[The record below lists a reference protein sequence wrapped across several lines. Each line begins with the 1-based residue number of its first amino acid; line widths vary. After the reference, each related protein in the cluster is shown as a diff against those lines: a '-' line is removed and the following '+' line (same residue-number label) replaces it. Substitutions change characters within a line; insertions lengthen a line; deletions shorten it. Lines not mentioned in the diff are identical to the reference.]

1 MDVRCDRCETE
12 YELEDGSV
20 TEAETPVQCTS
31 CGHTFLVTPEGLTVG
46 SLSPTGTPAPTL
58 TTAEPTSA
66 DWLLATDDGK
76 THRFRDLTT
85 LQKWIVERKVTADD
99 RVSQKAGP
107 WMRLGELGELQP
119 FFDVVAQA
127 DRASA
132 AAGTPGRRGG
142 VGSSGI
148 DARSSTSAAASSDDD
163 IVEDD
168 LYSSGKH
175 PRPALPAQRP
185 VFDGMIPAEE
195 DYEPISFAPSHRGA
209 KILAGVF
216 IAGLAVVAAYA
227 GFKRPHWLPFFS
239 PPEPVA
245 VSPAPPEPA
254 ARPAPQPSAAAPA
267 PPPSAVTGHAA
278 APPAAP
284 TTAPTAIADGASSA
298 AAPMAAASASD
309 GRLGAVAAGGEQP
322 AGSGPV
328 LAEPG
333 KDTAA
338 PPRANPA
345 DALAASKGKSYE
357 RLVADAD
364 RLLENGQTTRAQKLY
379 DEALQMQPNGVAALT
394 GSGFLQLDRQKPL
407 AAISLFKRAIARA
420 SGYPPALFGMGEA
433 YRAQGYTVLA
443 IDYYK
448 QYLATAPG
456 GPDAHAARGQLKELE
471 DAPQRRVDAPSPS
484 AVIPPS
490 DNTRP
495 ERRIEAPAATSP

>member
-46 SLSPTGTPAPTL
+46 SLSPTGTPAPAL
-58 TTAEPTSA
+58 ATAEPTAA

-142 VGSSGI
+142 VGPGGL
-148 DARSSTSAAASSDDD
+148 DARAASAAASSDDD
-163 IVEDD
+163 IVDD
-168 LYSSGKH
+168 DIYTSGKH
-175 PRPALPAQRP
+175 SRPAPAQRP
-185 VFDGMIPAEE
+185 VFDGIIPPEE
-195 DYEPISFAPSHRGA
+195 DYEPLSFAPSHRGA

-239 PPEPVA
+239 SPEPVA
-245 VSPAPPEPA
+245 VTPAPPEPA
-254 ARPAPQPSAAAPA
+254 ARPV
-267 PPPSAVTGHAA
+267 PPPSAP
-278 APPAAP
+278 PPAAMAGH
-284 TTAPTAIADGASSA
+284 APAQSPSAAVPVATADGASSA
-298 AAPMAAASASD
+298 AAPATAASDTD
-309 GRLGAVAAGGEQP
+309 GRPSAVAAGGEPP
-322 AGSGPV
+322 AGPAPV
-328 LAEPG
+328 PAEPG

-338 PPRANPA
+338 PARANPA
-345 DALAASKGKSYE
+345 DAAAGSKGKSYE
-357 RLVADAD
+357 RLVSDAD
-364 RLLENGQTTRAQKLY
+364 RLLENGQTTKAQKLY

-420 SGYPPALFGMGEA
+420 PGYPPALFGMGEA

-471 DAPQRRVDAPSPS
+471 DAPQRRIDAPSPS

-490 DNTRP
+490 DNSRP
-495 ERRIEAPAATSP
+495 ERRIEPPAATSP